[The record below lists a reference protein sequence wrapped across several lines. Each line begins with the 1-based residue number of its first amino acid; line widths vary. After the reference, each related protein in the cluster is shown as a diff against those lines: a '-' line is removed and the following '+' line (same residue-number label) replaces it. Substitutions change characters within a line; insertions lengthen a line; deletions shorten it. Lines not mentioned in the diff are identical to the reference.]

1 MTRPTKLWVVVV
13 AIILGWIFADVV
25 YPTPNVA
32 GGGGVHMV
40 VFIVL
45 TVIFK
50 ATIEYVISRLK
61 KKKQQ

>member
-1 MTRPTKLWVVVV
+1 MRPPTKIWVVIV
-13 AIILGWIFADVV
+13 ACILGWIFADVV

-50 ATIEYVISRLK
+50 ATIEFVIERLK
-61 KKKQQ
+61 KRKKE